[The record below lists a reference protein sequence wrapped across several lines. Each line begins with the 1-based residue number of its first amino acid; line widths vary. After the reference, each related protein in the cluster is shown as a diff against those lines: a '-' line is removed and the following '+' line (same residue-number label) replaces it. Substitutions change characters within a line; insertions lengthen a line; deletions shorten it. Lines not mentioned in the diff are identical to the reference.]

1 MEFRILKYF
10 LTVAKEESFSR
21 AAEKLHLSQP
31 TLSRQ
36 VKDLEDEYGNVP
48 DTKVEKDKRCSIF

>member
-1 MEFRILKYF
+1 MELRVLHYF
-10 LTVAKEESFSR
+10 LTVAQEGNFSR

-36 VKDLEDEYGNVP
+36 IRDIEEESAIFQSLAKVFGNL
-48 DTKVEKDKRCSIF
+48 TKRV

>member
-10 LTVAKEESFSR
+10 LTIAQEENMTR
-21 AAEKLHLSQP
+21 AAATLHLTQP

-36 VKDLEDEYGNVP
+36 IMMLETNSAFSSSSGDA
-48 DTKVEKDKRCSIF
+48 TT